1 MDSDDWVDVHAF
13 SEILANL
20 KELVGGPDTVDMLI
34 SNFIY
39 DKVGV
44 RHKKV
49 MRYRSSFPQKQI
61 FTWDEVHK
69 LRKGQYILMHSV
81 IYRTNLL
88 RECGLVLPK
97 HTFYVDNLFI
107 FQPLPWV
114 KKMYYMDVNFYHYF
128 IGREDQSVNEEV
140 MIRSLDQQI
149 RVNKIMIDFMAGQK
163 ITNKKLK
170 KYMLNYLV
178 DSDQIGRAHV

>member
-49 MRYRSSFPQKQI
+49 MRYRSSSQVKICF
-61 FTWDEVHK
+61 
-69 LRKGQYILMHSV
+69 
-81 IYRTNLL
+81 
-88 RECGLVLPK
+88 CG
-97 HTFYVDNLFI
+97 
-107 FQPLPWV
+107 
-114 KKMYYMDVNFYHYF
+114 
-128 IGREDQSVNEEV
+128 NEE
-140 MIRSLDQQI
+140 R
-149 RVNKIMIDFMAGQK
+149 
-163 ITNKKLK
+163 
-170 KYMLNYLV
+170 
-178 DSDQIGRAHV
+178 